1 MGLIESN
8 KALARRYLDATSS
21 MPYTADDFSFDG
33 RVVLVTGGSRGL
45 GRAFSRCFASHGASV
60 VINSLGSADDA
71 HPELSAAEVTRGEIE
86 RMGGRAAVIDA
97 AASEAQRIIE
107 FCLQEYGRL
116 DAIVHSAGILRD
128 ASIGKLTQEDWRT
141 VQSVHLEAAYQLS
154 HAAWPLFRV
163 QGYGRLLFLGSA
175 AGIYGNFGQ
184 ASYAAA
190 KLGLLGLAR
199 TLAVEGSAYGIHCN
213 CIAPVAATRMNERVL
228 DPALRSRF
236 TVDAIAPLA
245 AFLCHERCE
254 ESGSLFE
261 AAGGWFAKVR
271 FQRSSGVV
279 LDPGSLSIAGIARD
293 WSSICDFGSAEAPAS
308 LAESIELVARRTAKQ
323 RHNHPEE

>member
-1 MGLIESN
+1 MGLFENS
-8 KALARRYLDATSS
+8 KELARQRPDETST
-21 MPYTADDFSFDG
+21 MPDTAEDFSFDG

-60 VINSLGSADDA
+60 VINSLGSADDE
-71 HPELSAAEVTRGEIE
+71 HPELSAAEVTRREIE
-86 RMGGRAAVIDA
+86 SIGGRAVVIDA
-97 AASEAQRIIE
+97 AAGEAQKIID
-107 FCLQEYGRL
+107 FSVQHYGRL

-128 ASIGKLTQEDWRT
+128 ASFGKLTLEDWRA

-154 HAAWPLFRV
+154 HAAWPLFRA

-190 KLGLLGLAR
+190 KLGLLGLVR
-199 TLAVEGSAYGIHCN
+199 TLAVEGSAHGIHCN

-228 DPALRSRF
+228 DPALRPRF
-236 TVDAIAPLA
+236 TVEAIAPLA

-254 ESGSLFE
+254 ENGSLFE
-261 AAGGWFAKVR
+261 AAGGWFAKLR

-279 LDPGSLSIAGIARD
+279 LDPDSLSIAEIARH
-293 WSSICDFGSAEAPAS
+293 WSSICDFGSAETPAS
-308 LAESIELVARRTAKQ
+308 LAESIELVVRRTATQ